1 MQIDLNFVRS
11 QFPAFSDMRLR
22 SWIFCENAGGSYP
35 CQAVTDRL
43 MGFYRQTKMQPY
55 YPAAPSMEAG
65 SAMDEA
71 RVRLAAWL
79 GVTEDWVSFGP
90 STTQNT
96 YILSKAFEDWLSSD
110 DVVIV
115 TNQDHESNTGPWRRL
130 AAKGIEIREWSIDKE
145 TGRLDA
151 SGLESNLC
159 DRVKLVAFPHCS
171 NIIGEIHPVADWV
184 EIIHNAGAYA
194 CVDGVSYAPHG
205 LPNVPSLGADIYLFS
220 TYKTFGPHQGVL
232 VMSPELAFRLP
243 NQGHEF
249 NGGNPTKRFTPAGP
263 DHAQVAAIAG
273 IVDYFEQIDAHHYP
287 ESDPPFVQD
296 RVNAILREQEVLLT
310 TKLLDQVDRLSRA
323 RLLGPSDPSVKAPTI
338 SLCCNRPGIAVA
350 RDLADLGIIAGGGD
364 FYGGRVLD
372 AMGIE
377 RNHGVLRL
385 SLVHYNS
392 MDEVDRLSEALVST
406 LG

>member
-1 MQIDLNFVRS
+1 M
-11 QFPAFSDMRLR
+11 
-22 SWIFCENAGGSYP
+22 
-35 CQAVTDRL
+35 
-43 MGFYRQTKMQPY
+43 
-55 YPAAPSMEAG
+55 
-65 SAMDEA
+65 
-71 RVRLAAWL
+71 
-79 GVTEDWVSFGP
+79 
-90 STTQNT
+90 
-96 YILSKAFEDWLSSD
+96 
-110 DVVIV
+110 
-115 TNQDHESNTGPWRRL
+115 
-130 AAKGIEIREWSIDKE
+130 
-145 TGRLDA
+145 
-151 SGLESNLC
+151 
-159 DRVKLVAFPHCS
+159 
-171 NIIGEIHPVADWV
+171 
-184 EIIHNAGAYA
+184 
-194 CVDGVSYAPHG
+194 
-205 LPNVPSLGADIYLFS
+205 
-220 TYKTFGPHQGVL
+220 
-232 VMSPELAFRLP
+232 P

-273 IVDYFEQIDAHHYP
+273 IVDYFEQIDAHHHP
-287 ESDPPFVQD
+287 ESDPSFVQD

-350 RDLADLGIIAGGGD
+350 GDLAELGIIAGGGD

-392 MDEVDRLSEALVST
+392 MDEVDRLSEALIST